1 MLAKQAIVNNFA
13 PLLFVALSAEYGLSL
28 AKITAITTMNFGVQ
42 LSVDLLSV
50 KVIDKLG
57 YRRSILIVE
66 ACPTEGKEAAM
77 SLLHSFYCWGQL
89 AVVLLSTLFFSIF
102 GIEKWHILACI

>member
-1 MLAKQAIVNNFA
+1 MEKG
-13 PLLFVALSAEYGLSL
+13 EYGLSL

-57 YRRSILIVE
+57 YR
-66 ACPTEGKEAAM
+66 
-77 SLLHSFYCWGQL
+77 
-89 AVVLLSTLFFSIF
+89 
-102 GIEKWHILACI
+102 